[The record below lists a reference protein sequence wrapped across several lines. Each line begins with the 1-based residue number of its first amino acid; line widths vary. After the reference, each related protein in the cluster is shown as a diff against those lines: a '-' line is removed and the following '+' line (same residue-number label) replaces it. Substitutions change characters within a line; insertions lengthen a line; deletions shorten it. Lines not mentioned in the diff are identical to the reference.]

1 AHILVYHLSL
11 VDIIS
16 MIKHAV
22 NEEAELLSPE
32 DRVDRAINKIIE
44 KWDLNA
50 EQKQWLGY
58 IREHLVEN
66 LTIDE
71 DDLEYMPVFER
82 HGGLGKAKKVF
93 GEELTEI
100 LKTINKT
107 IAA

>member
-1 AHILVYHLSL
+1 VYHLSL

-22 NEEAELLSPE
+22 DSEAELLSPE
-32 DRVDRAINKIIE
+32 SRVDRAIEKIID
-44 KWDLNA
+44 KWDLNE

-71 DDLEYMPVFER
+71 NDLEDMPIFER
-82 HGGLGKAKKVF
+82 HGGFGKAKKVF
-93 GEELTEI
+93 GENLTE
-100 LKTINKT
+100 LLHKINES